1 MSRRADVPGISRH
14 KNRWRARLSVGKHGY
29 IHIGLY
35 PTPEEAES
43 ASLTARALIGRENVQ
58 RSERLSLDQVI
69 RIIMKVKK
77 ISRKELLL
85 RSKIPPSTLS
95 TILRGVHKPGLVTL
109 SRLSRGLGVS
119 LGRVA
124 NSWRAG

>member
-1 MSRRADVPGISRH
+1 
-14 KNRWRARLSVGKHGY
+14 
-29 IHIGLY
+29 
-35 PTPEEAES
+35 
-43 ASLTARALIGRENVQ
+43 
-58 RSERLSLDQVI
+58 
-69 RIIMKVKK
+69 MKVKK